1 MLNVKS
7 GMKSLKFKILNGALS
22 DEGASLIF
30 QNDPNFNTV
39 SPLNAELPIEDFDNN
54 VSRYYYLKS
63 VEQDLLSSQVF
74 MNNGETSEDL
84 ANQLLNMPVSEPR
97 QMLLKLNIME
107 NELANDMDCA
117 LPVGRKHLLLFAAL
131 KVDLITLLAELS

>member
-1 MLNVKS
+1 
-7 GMKSLKFKILNGALS
+7 
-22 DEGASLIF
+22 
-30 QNDPNFNTV
+30 
-39 SPLNAELPIEDFDNN
+39 
-54 VSRYYYLKS
+54 
-63 VEQDLLSSQVF
+63 

-131 KVDLITLLAELS
+131 KVDLITLLAEVS

>member
-1 MLNVKS
+1 MKS
-7 GMKSLKFKILNGALS
+7 GMMSSKFKILSGTSA
-22 DEGASLIF
+22 DEGSSLSF
-30 QNDPNFNTV
+30 QNDSNSNRA
-39 SPLNAELPIEDFDNN
+39 SPLNAELPIEDFDKN
-54 VSRYYYLKS
+54 VSRYNYLKS
-63 VEQDLLSSQVF
+63 VEQDLLSSQAF
-74 MNNGETSEDL
+74 MNNGETSEEL

>member
-1 MLNVKS
+1 MKS
-7 GMKSLKFKILNGALS
+7 GMMSSKFKILSGTSA
-22 DEGASLIF
+22 DEGSSLSF
-30 QNDPNFNTV
+30 QNDSNSHRA
-39 SPLNAELPIEDFDNN
+39 SPLNAELPIEDFDKN

-63 VEQDLLSSQVF
+63 VEQDLLSSQAF
-74 MNNGETSEDL
+74 MNNGETSEEL

>member
-1 MLNVKS
+1 MTS
-7 GMKSLKFKILNGALS
+7 SKFKILNGTSA
-22 DEGASLIF
+22 DEGSSLSF
-30 QNDPNFNTV
+30 QNDSNSHRA
-39 SPLNAELPIEDFDNN
+39 SPLNAELPIEDFDKYI
-54 VSRYYYLKS
+54 SRYYYLKS
-63 VEQDLLSSQVF
+63 VEQDLLSSQAF

>member
-1 MLNVKS
+1 
-7 GMKSLKFKILNGALS
+7 MKSEMTSSKFKILNGTLA
-22 DEGASLIF
+22 DEGSSLII
-30 QNDPNFNTV
+30 QNESNSDRA
-39 SPLNAELPIEDFDNN
+39 SPLNAELPIEDFDKYI
-54 VSRYYYLKS
+54 SRYYYLKS
-63 VEQDLLSSQVF
+63 VEQDLLSSQAF

>member
-1 MLNVKS
+1 MKS
-7 GMKSLKFKILNGALS
+7 GMTSSKFKILNGTLA
-22 DEGASLIF
+22 DEGSSLII
-30 QNDPNFNTV
+30 QNESNSDRA
-39 SPLNAELPIEDFDNN
+39 SPLNAELPIEDFDKYI
-54 VSRYYYLKS
+54 SRYYYLKS
-63 VEQDLLSSQVF
+63 VEQDLLSSQAF

>member
-1 MLNVKS
+1 MKS
-7 GMKSLKFKILNGALS
+7 GMTSSKFKILNGTLA
-22 DEGASLIF
+22 DEGSSLII
-30 QNDPNFNTV
+30 QNESNSDRA
-39 SPLNAELPIEDFDNN
+39 SPLNAELPIEDFDKYI
-54 VSRYYYLKS
+54 SRYYYLKS
-63 VEQDLLSSQVF
+63 VEQDLLSSQAF

-84 ANQLLNMPVSEPR
+84 ANKLLNMPVSEPR

-131 KVDLITLLAELS
+131 KVDLITLLAEVS